1 MLAILSPKTMQKN
14 THSKQV
20 GQSKDPKA
28 GGQKTSKPRLR
39 VSADRFFTS
48 KAAEAFSRFQD
59 KPPLE
64 AISELGF
71 CFVKTTLGYL
81 QVDIGWLLILVGGI
95 LQVEKH
101 QRKQPMAQIELTDDV
116 LDATVEVLRA
126 VNRYTQVDL
135 LGMYFEAGFLVKAK
149 TLEETR
155 LPFGKPYTV
164 EKLLTLML
172 SKKEKHEMGSLEFF
186 ADLLGAWPGALLLPE
201 VLEMFIQTTAEQ
213 GPEQTKR
220 WREFI
225 QRHFGTQRK
234 RGRRSEELYDLLFK
248 KRVENPSLSYG
259 KLALEVAKAK
269 KIDFAI
275 AREQLKAAIAYRRK
289 RAARSKK

>member
-1 MLAILSPKTMQKN
+1 M
-14 THSKQV
+14 
-20 GQSKDPKA
+20 
-28 GGQKTSKPRLR
+28 
-39 VSADRFFTS
+39 
-48 KAAEAFSRFQD
+48 
-59 KPPLE
+59 
-64 AISELGF
+64 
-71 CFVKTTLGYL
+71 
-81 QVDIGWLLILVGGI
+81 
-95 LQVEKH
+95 
-101 QRKQPMAQIELTDDV
+101 
-116 LDATVEVLRA
+116 
-126 VNRYTQVDL
+126 
-135 LGMYFEAGFLVKAK
+135 
-149 TLEETR
+149 
-155 LPFGKPYTV
+155 
-164 EKLLTLML
+164 
-172 SKKEKHEMGSLEFF
+172 
-186 ADLLGAWPGALLLPE
+186 LPE